1 MSILDECRDSI
12 EKIDAQMAELFV
24 RRMEES
30 RKIAEYKTEH
40 GISIRDTKRE
50 EILLAKNRKL
60 ISDQNIESYY
70 VEFMK
75 NVMNLS
81 VDYQSRLMNGMTVA
95 YSGVEG
101 AYAYIMA
108 KKMFPSANL
117 VPYANFNAAYKAAED
132 GKADCAVLP
141 IENSF
146 AGEVG
151 AVMDLLFSGDL
162 YINQVRS
169 LDIVHNLMAVP
180 GASIDS
186 IKTVVSHPQALDQC
200 EEYIQ
205 KHGFQTIAFPNTAVA
220 AKHAKELNDPTV
232 AAIASEETAQLYGL
246 KVLESGIN
254 TSRNNTTRFA
264 VFSRAKNSYLQQN
277 KRSDECFIMLL
288 TVRNEALA
296 LVQTL
301 NIIGAHGYNMRN
313 LRSRPLKDSLW
324 QYYFY
329 IEAEGNIN
337 TPNGQEML
345 QELKAVCAN
354 LKIAGTYYNG

>member
-1 MSILDECRDSI
+1 MSVLDECRDSI

-30 RKIAEYKTEH
+30 RKIAEYKKEN
-40 GISIRDTKRE
+40 GLSIRDKKRE
-50 EILLAKNRKL
+50 EALLAKNRRL
-60 ISDQNIESYY
+60 VSDQNIESYY
-70 VEFMK
+70 VEFVK

-81 VDYQSRLMNGMTVA
+81 VDYQSRLLNGMTVA

-108 KKMFPSANL
+108 KKMFPSAKL

-151 AVMDLLFSGDL
+151 AVMDLLFSGSL

-169 LDIVHNLMAVP
+169 LDIVHNLMAIP
-180 GASIDS
+180 GTNIEN

-200 EEYIQ
+200 AEYIQ
-205 KHGFQTIAFPNTAVA
+205 RHEFESISYPNTAVA
-220 AKHAKELNDPTV
+220 AKHVKDLNDPSI
-232 AAIASEETAQLYGL
+232 AAIASDETAQLYGL
-246 KVLESGIN
+246 KILETGIN

-264 VFSRAKNSYLQQN
+264 AFSRSKNSFMPED

-288 TVRNEALA
+288 TVKNEALA

-324 QYYFY
+324 QYFFY
-329 IEAEGNIN
+329 VEVEGNIN
-337 TPNGQEML
+337 TQNGQEML

-354 LKIAGTYYNG
+354 FKIAGTYCNG